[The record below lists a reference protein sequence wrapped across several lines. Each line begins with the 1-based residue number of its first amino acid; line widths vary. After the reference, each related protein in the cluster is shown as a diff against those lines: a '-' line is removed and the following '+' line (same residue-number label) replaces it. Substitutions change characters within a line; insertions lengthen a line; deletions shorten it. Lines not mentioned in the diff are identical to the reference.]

1 MKPIRILVVD
11 DHPIVRQGI
20 NSLLSNYTEFEI
32 VGEADNG
39 SRAIEIIQSQFPDVI
54 LLDIR
59 MPGETGLTLLPQ
71 IRQIH

>member
-1 MKPIRILVVD
+1 MDRIRILVVD

-20 NSLLSNYTEFEI
+20 RSLLSNYPEFEI

-39 SRAIEIIQSQFPDVI
+39 AKALEYVSRLAPNVT

-59 MPGETGLTLLPQ
+59 MPDRLRT
-71 IRQIH
+71 